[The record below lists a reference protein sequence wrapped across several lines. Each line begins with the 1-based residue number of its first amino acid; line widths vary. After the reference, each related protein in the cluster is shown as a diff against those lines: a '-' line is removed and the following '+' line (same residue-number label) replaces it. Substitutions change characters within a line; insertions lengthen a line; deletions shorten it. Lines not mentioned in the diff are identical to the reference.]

1 MGDEGKPAVL
11 KDGRRVNLRTYE
23 PLDKEQLISMYAS
36 LSQETLRWS
45 MPPYNRER
53 IERMTSD
60 LDNRIIVLAFDGQKV
75 VGHLQISLAT
85 NARFRGTGDLFIYL
99 HQDFQNAGWGAAL
112 MNEGLALARAGR
124 VHRFELTVLADI
136 HRALGLYEK

>member
-1 MGDEGKPAVL
+1 MGDGEKLAIV
-11 KDGRRVNLRTYE
+11 KDGRRLAIRTYK
-23 PLDKEQLISMYAS
+23 PSDKEGLVSLYAG
-36 LSQETLRWS
+36 LSQEALRWS

-60 LDNRIIVLAFDGQKV
+60 LENRIIVLAFDGQKV

-99 HQDFQNAGWGAAL
+99 HQDFQNAGLGAAL
-112 MNEGLALARAGR
+112 MTEGIAVARARRGHR
-124 VHRFELTVLADI
+124 VEVTVVADNHEAI
-136 HRALGLYEK
+136 RVYY